1 MAARTARKKSSERM
15 NAQAIRQFLIEYFQ
29 AHAVKGDLKPSR
41 TYEVIERTSSKIKIT
56 TRNGHERSVQTLF
69 ADLVTCKSLK
79 YGEFRRV
86 DLFWGAERK
95 EQEKYSAPSISS
107 IDITEDDSFPA
118 PEFTSSGA
126 PLPVDAFM
134 KQSLAGRPSRKSRKE
149 KAS

>member
-1 MAARTARKKSSERM
+1 MAIRTARKKRHGRM
-15 NAQAIRQFLIEYFQ
+15 NAEAARQYVIDFFR

-41 TYEVIERTSSKIKIT
+41 TYEVVEQSPTKIKIA

-86 DLFWGAERK
+86 DLFWGLERK
-95 EQEKYSAPSISS
+95 EQEREFAPIHTTDIV
-107 IDITEDDSFPA
+107 IDDEA
-118 PEFTSSGA
+118 LPEPVFTSSGT

-134 KQSLAGRPSRKSRKE
+134 ERSLVGRSSRKSRKE